1 MPIRPIDM
9 ISIAPRSQEASQQQL
24 SDQNKL
30 AHAHENMAQQFGT
43 SKGTLFTSSV
53 NIKENSESVIQSSK
67 GEKTEYRYDAR
78 EKGKGNKGKARDGK
92 QKKQQQQGDE
102 KTETQLNQSK
112 FDIKI

>member
-30 AHAHENMAQQFGT
+30 AHAHENMAQQFG
-43 SKGTLFTSSV
+43 KH
-53 NIKENSESVIQSSK
+53 IKENSESVIQSSK

-78 EKGKGNKGKARDGK
+78 EKGKGTKGKARDGK